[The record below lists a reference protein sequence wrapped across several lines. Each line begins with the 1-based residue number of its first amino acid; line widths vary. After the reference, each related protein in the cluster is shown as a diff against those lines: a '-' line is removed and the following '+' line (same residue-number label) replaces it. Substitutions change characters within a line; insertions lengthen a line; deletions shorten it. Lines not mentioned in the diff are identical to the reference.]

1 MTHQIFPSILDNDLY
16 KFTMQNAVFT
26 YYKRDI
32 PVVYQFTNR
41 EKQLQL
47 NAEAV
52 DWLQKQIDDLENLH
66 LTDAEREY
74 LSGYPYF
81 QQDYIDFLYQFRYKP
96 KEQVKLKFDKTT
108 NDLELEVVGN
118 WHETILYEVPLLA
131 LISEAYFRFVDRDW
145 NYDGQYE
152 HAAEKA
158 RVLLE
163 HGCAFAEFGTR
174 RRRDFKTQD
183 TVIRALKETF
193 ETYKTNCL
201 QEGKEV
207 KGLLTGTSNV
217 YFAMKYAMNAIGTV
231 AHEFFMAV
239 SALENVKHANRET
252 LDIWHKVYKG
262 ALGIALTDTFTT
274 PIFLK
279 DFQYDLASVYTGVR
293 HDSGDPMQFTE
304 IIVNHYKSIGIDP
317 STKTIVFSD
326 SLNVE
331 RAIALYDHA
340 KKLGIKSSFGIGTS
354 LTNDFKKASDGKTKS
369 KPLNIVIKIKECIGK
384 RVIKLSDDVLKHSAD
399 EATISAFEHELG
411 ITK

>member
-1 MTHQIFPSILDNDLY
+1 M
-16 KFTMQNAVFT
+16 
-26 YYKRDI
+26 
-32 PVVYQFTNR
+32 
-41 EKQLQL
+41 
-47 NAEAV
+47 
-52 DWLQKQIDDLENLH
+52 
-66 LTDAEREY
+66 TDAEREY

-131 LISEAYFRFVDRDW
+131 LISEAYFRFVDKDW

-183 TVIRALKETF
+183 MVIRALKETF

-231 AHEFFMAV
+231 GKLFILAFFFFFFFF
-239 SALENVKHANRET
+239 N
-252 LDIWHKVYKG
+252 
-262 ALGIALTDTFTT
+262 
-274 PIFLK
+274 
-279 DFQYDLASVYTGVR
+279 
-293 HDSGDPMQFTE
+293 
-304 IIVNHYKSIGIDP
+304 
-317 STKTIVFSD
+317 
-326 SLNVE
+326 
-331 RAIALYDHA
+331 
-340 KKLGIKSSFGIGTS
+340 
-354 LTNDFKKASDGKTKS
+354 FK
-369 KPLNIVIKIKECIGK
+369 I
-384 RVIKLSDDVLKHSAD
+384 
-399 EATISAFEHELG
+399 
-411 ITK
+411 